1 MQEKSFSGEL
11 LNMLSFTNNEVAQ
24 FAGVS
29 ESMVRKVRSGVKNPS
44 RELEKKIVE
53 FVKKKAETVLSK
65 VE

>member
-29 ESMVRKVRSGVKNPS
+29 ESMVRKVRSGVKKPS